1 MLRRKRGKD
10 KLHFGT
16 LDYELE
22 MFLQSR
28 ANLQF
33 FSTNLLVVQLI
44 YRIKNMFSFKLFNYY
59 AVQKTA

>member
-44 YRIKNMFSFKLFNYY
+44 YRIKNMFSVKLFNYY
-59 AVQKTA
+59 AVQKTP

>member
-28 ANLQF
+28 ANLPF

-44 YRIKNMFSFKLFNYY
+44 YRIKNMFSVKLFNYY
-59 AVQKTA
+59 AVQKTP